1 MGTAMRPWKAG
12 GTASKPKP
20 PMADALRPVP
30 GPSTQ
35 CPNISKCITIANGY
49 IQGWA
54 ILARRLLKPKKPLSG
69 VSVKVGQ
76 DQFDSLAK
84 ALNKEMSKYV
94 KPDNYKKLIEYISAQ
109 YRIGDRE
116 VKNGGFNSEVQSPV
130 IGNEEG

>member
-1 MGTAMRPWKAG
+1 M
-12 GTASKPKP
+12 
-20 PMADALRPVP
+20 
-30 GPSTQ
+30 
-35 CPNISKCITIANGY
+35 
-49 IQGWA
+49 
-54 ILARRLLKPKKPLSG
+54 
-69 VSVKVGQ
+69 KVGQ